1 MFLAA
6 QFTDDQVA
14 VIGCAIVFAG
24 CLIMMLVS
32 QKIGD
37 SVRGRGRHTN
47 RTSVAFP
54 ATRQTSTEQRKAA

>member
-24 CLIMMLVS
+24 CLIMMLIS

-37 SVRGRGRHTN
+37 SVRGRGRQTH
-47 RTSVAFP
+47 RASVTFP
-54 ATRQTSTEQRKAA
+54 VTRQARTEERKAA

>member
-1 MFLAA
+1 MYLAA

-37 SVRGRGRHTN
+37 SVRGRGRHTQ
-47 RTSVAFP
+47 RASVAFP
-54 ATRQTSTEQRKAA
+54 VPRQHTTEERKAA

>member
-24 CLIMMLVS
+24 CLIMMLIS

-54 ATRQTSTEQRKAA
+54 APHQTTTEQRKAA